1 MSLKFPNCKKCMK
14 KHFGFRNIHPTI
26 HALTVTAY
34 SKQRDFKPKYST
46 VLSIQG
52 EYKLIAIHKMHGR
65 LCIYNEMC

>member
-26 HALTVTAY
+26 HALTVMAY

-46 VLSIQG
+46 DN
-52 EYKLIAIHKMHGR
+52 YIASKV
-65 LCIYNEMC
+65 NTS